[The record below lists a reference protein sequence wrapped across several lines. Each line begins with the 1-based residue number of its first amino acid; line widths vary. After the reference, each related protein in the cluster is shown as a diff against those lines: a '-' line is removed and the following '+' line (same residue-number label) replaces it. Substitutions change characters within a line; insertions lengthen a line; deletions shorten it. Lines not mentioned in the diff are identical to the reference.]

1 MAGKPPY
8 TLTIFSSDGLEPE
21 FFWVGVID
29 VAIMPPGFFSTLD
42 VERFCGCSWVRIDA
56 DNPFFWDDTTESVF
70 WSPFVLEAVAAG
82 NMVLTVF
89 LSLFTECYECVVAT
103 VHGSQA
109 LKEVV
114 VAALVIFALEVDG
127 KDITAK
133 EEPERILF
141 QVRHLLDVVVN
152 DFLPDVLPEV
162 RSMCEAFHSG
172 EEIVPIEVKGNHKA
186 EELFPAGGTS
196 WHTIRGFRWR
206 GIYEDTSIVASGH
219 EGSVVEEHGT
229 RLLA

>member
-29 VAIMPPGFFSTLD
+29 VAIMPPGFFSALD
-42 VERFCGCSWVRIDA
+42 VERFCGCFWVRIDA
-56 DNPFFWDDTTESVF
+56 DNPFFWDDPTEGVF
-70 WSPFVLEAVAAG
+70 GSPFVLKSVAADG
-82 NMVLTVF
+82 MVLAVL
-89 LSLFTECYECVVAT
+89 LSPLAEGHDGIVAT

-114 VAALVIFALEVDG
+114 VAAFVIVALKVDG
-127 KDITAK
+127 KDVSS
-133 EEPERILF
+133 EVEPECILF
-141 QVRHLLDVVVN
+141 HVRHLLDVKFN
-152 DFLPDVLPEV
+152 DILPDVLSEV
-162 RSMCEAFHSG
+162 RATSESFHSG

-186 EELFPAGGTS
+186 EELFPVGGIR

-206 GIYEDTSIVASGH
+206 GIYEDTGIVTSGH
-219 EGSVVEEHGT
+219 EGSVVE
-229 RLLA
+229 

>member
-8 TLTIFSSDGLEPE
+8 TLTIFSSDGLEAE

-29 VAIMPPGFFSTLD
+29 VAIMPPGFFSALD
-42 VERFCGCSWVRIDA
+42 VERFCGCFWVRIDA
-56 DNPFFWDDTTESVF
+56 NNPIFWDEPTEGVF
-70 WSPFVLEAVAAG
+70 GSPLVLKSVAADG
-82 NMVLTVF
+82 MVLAVL
-89 LSLFTECYECVVAT
+89 LSPLAEGHDGIVAT

-114 VAALVIFALEVDG
+114 VAALVIVALEVDG

-141 QVRHLLDVVVN
+141 QVRHLPNVVVN

-162 RSMCEAFHSG
+162 RSTCEAFHSG
-172 EEIVPIEVKGNHKA
+172 EEIVPVEVHCNH
-186 EELFPAGGTS
+186 
-196 WHTIRGFRWR
+196 R
-206 GIYEDTSIVASGH
+206 D
-219 EGSVVEEHGT
+219 
-229 RLLA
+229 

>member
-29 VAIMPPGFFSTLD
+29 VAIMPPGFFSDLD
-42 VERFCGCSWVRIDA
+42 VERFCGCFWVRIDA
-56 DNPFFWDDTTESVF
+56 GNPFFWDDPTEGIF
-70 WSPFVLEAVAAG
+70 GSPFVLKSVAADG
-82 NMVLTVF
+82 MVLAVL
-89 LSLFTECYECVVAT
+89 LSTLAEGHDGVVAT

-114 VAALVIFALEVDG
+114 VAALVIVALEVDG

-141 QVRHLLDVVVN
+141 QVRHLLDVKFN
-152 DFLPDVLPEV
+152 DILPDVLSEV
-162 RSMCEAFHSG
+162 RATSESFHSG

-186 EELFPAGGTS
+186 EELFPVGGIR

-206 GIYEDTSIVASGH
+206 GIYEDTGIVTSGH
-219 EGSVVEEHGT
+219 EGSVVE
-229 RLLA
+229 